1 LALAESVAGA
11 LVAAGAVLAAAV
23 VDVDVSIFAV
33 AAPATGALLLTPAPL
48 LTPAFPAALLLV
60 DALFVV
66 ALLSLRQSV
75 SAVPSIPLHGAG
87 IADGDAVAVV
97 DEADVLSDALPVV
110 CALTTPAAANAVAS
124 SRVRGLNKDF
134 S

>member
-1 LALAESVAGA
+1 M
-11 LVAAGAVLAAAV
+11 
-23 VDVDVSIFAV
+23 
-33 AAPATGALLLTPAPL
+33 
-48 LTPAFPAALLLV
+48 PAFPVALVLV